1 MIIEDLNINWKA
13 DGLSTYDWPAMD
25 KNGKIAIMV
34 NESWGDLPK
43 ALLSND
49 NAKSLLNPFF
59 EHIYEGLDEYSQ
71 YSYNKHG
78 QTILDLYANNYTDLK
93 KRKDVEKSVA
103 KLSKQKVLLD
113 EGLSAKKGVF
123 VYYGFLDYEEN
134 YFLVDYI
141 GKIKTG
147 DYYRSYLPTIYA
159 SIEDLPKELWPV
171 IVVSDTVDFTKD
183 RIFDNDKISEY
194 FPRMFS

>member
-1 MIIEDLNINWKA
+1 M
-13 DGLSTYDWPAMD
+13 
-25 KNGKIAIMV
+25 
-34 NESWGDLPK
+34 
-43 ALLSND
+43 
-49 NAKSLLNPFF
+49 
-59 EHIYEGLDEYSQ
+59 
-71 YSYNKHG
+71 
-78 QTILDLYANNYTDLK
+78 
-93 KRKDVEKSVA
+93 
-103 KLSKQKVLLD
+103 
-113 EGLSAKKGVF
+113 F

>member
-49 NAKSLLNPFF
+49 NAKSLLNLFF

-78 QTILDLYANNYTDLK
+78 QTILDLYTNNYTDLK